1 MLPPPWTPSPPLLP
15 PSSIATYDIAVPA
28 SLQHP
33 GSQHL
38 TSNEYMQSPNW
49 LLHLIKPHLAWA
61 GPADLFD
68 LPDEDTSDAERDSNA
83 GSAQE
88 DGDGGFGM
96 VEHDSDAATILYST
110 LKGRCGL
117 DSRP

>member
-1 MLPPPWTPSPPLLP
+1 MPPPPWTPSPPLP
-15 PSSIATYDIAVPA
+15 PLSSIATSDKAILA
-28 SLQHP
+28 SLQRP
-33 GSQHL
+33 GSQQL
-38 TSNEYMQSPNW
+38 TSNVYMQLPTW
-49 LLHLIKPHLAWA
+49 LLTDKPHLPGA

-68 LPDEDTSDAERDSNA
+68 LPDEGASDAERDSNA

-117 DSRP
+117 NSRP